1 MVVVGVLCLLAAR
14 ARGHG
19 SMVEPVPRNAIDRS
33 LPKDQ
38 RSPPHTCDCANA
50 TGDACDV
57 AQSCYWY
64 SQGCTIGCPSCDH
77 TNGRAQIDLCGLGK
91 ASTLNDSRYRSVNVD
106 ATGELDIYRFNPWR
120 APGSAPVA
128 DACGLAGGTP
138 WGADVAECEF
148 RTRFFNPATTAR
160 RAQGAIT
167 STPPSQST
175 ATKALSFPR
184 RPPRR
189 GSAARRST

>member
-77 TNGRAQIDLCGLGK
+77 TNGRAQIDLCGLGMRLLLFAPK
-91 ASTLNDSRYRSVNVD
+91 VRVRRRRV
-106 ATGELDIYRFNPWR
+106 RPWR
-120 APGSAPVA
+120 
-128 DACGLAGGTP
+128 L
-138 WGADVAECEF
+138 
-148 RTRFFNPATTAR
+148 RPAAAVLR
-160 RAQGAIT
+160 HRLHGHGR
-167 STPPSQST
+167 
-175 ATKALSFPR
+175 PR
-184 RPPRR
+184 RPAPDQ
-189 GSAARRST
+189 GGKAATHKNVQQWLGCYSCAMT